1 MNYNEAL
8 REAASVFVNN
18 ELPIPESLIREINKA
33 VRNPRAGSSEI
44 VDFIE
49 WLKENTYYIPEQV
62 SAEHLCK
69 VYEEGRNEK
78 E

>member
-18 ELPIPESLIREINKA
+18 GLPIPESLIREINKA